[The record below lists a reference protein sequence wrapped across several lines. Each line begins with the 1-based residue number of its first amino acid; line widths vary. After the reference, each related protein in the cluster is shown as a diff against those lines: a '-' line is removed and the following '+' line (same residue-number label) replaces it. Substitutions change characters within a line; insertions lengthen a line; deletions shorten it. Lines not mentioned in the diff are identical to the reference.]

1 MERKKIFLRVD
12 FNVPL
17 TDEGR
22 IADDTRIKAALPTI
36 TYLLERKSAL
46 IIASHL
52 GRPKGKIVDKL
63 RLDPVARRLEEL
75 LRKKVMKLNE
85 VAGETVRKRA
95 HFLQPGEIMLLENVR
110 FHPGEEKNDPDLSR
124 FFASLAELFVNDA
137 FGTAHRA
144 HASTAGVGE
153 HLPAVAGLL
162 MEKELKYL
170 EQALTN
176 PPRPLVLLLGGKK
189 VSDKIGVLRTFI
201 KKADYILI
209 GGAMANTF
217 LAAKGKQMGKS
228 FLEKEKIEEA
238 KAILSEAEN
247 NKVQFYL
254 PLDFVAAAE
263 MAPGVNSK
271 VVAAG
276 EMPPEMM
283 ALDIGP
289 KTGKLFSDIIAAAG
303 MVIWNGPLGV
313 FELEPFYRGTAQ
325 VAEALASSSALS
337 LVGGGDILAALQKLG
352 LAAKMTH
359 LSTGGGATLEFLEGK
374 ELPGVAVLQE
384 SESAP
389 ASTNA

>member
-1 MERKKIFLRVD
+1 
-12 FNVPL
+12 
-17 TDEGR
+17 
-22 IADDTRIKAALPTI
+22 
-36 TYLLERKSAL
+36 
-46 IIASHL
+46 
-52 GRPKGKIVDKL
+52 
-63 RLDPVARRLEEL
+63 
-75 LRKKVMKLNE
+75 
-85 VAGETVRKRA
+85 
-95 HFLQPGEIMLLENVR
+95 
-110 FHPGEEKNDPDLSR
+110 
-124 FFASLAELFVNDA
+124 
-137 FGTAHRA
+137 
-144 HASTAGVGE
+144 
-153 HLPAVAGLL
+153 

-176 PPRPLVLLLGGKK
+176 PPRPLVALLGGKK